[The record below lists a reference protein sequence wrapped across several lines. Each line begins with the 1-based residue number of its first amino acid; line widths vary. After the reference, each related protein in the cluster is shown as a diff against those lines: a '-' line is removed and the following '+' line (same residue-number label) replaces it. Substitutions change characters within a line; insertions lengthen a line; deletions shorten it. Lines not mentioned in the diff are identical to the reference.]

1 MNNKVI
7 VPPRERPRQCIR
19 EMLRV
24 SWRAPSTDRVEENL
38 CDGENQTNCKTKPC
52 EKGVAGIRT
61 GRRVLLAGGR
71 SVRIVG
77 ADRGHTVPEYL
88 SASGNHPR
96 RGRTLRCE
104 LGDILRLRQRKH
116 GEAAG
121 WSAAGLVGRLP
132 VRRLPVRRLRLA
144 RLRRLRRLRRLL
156 LLVGTLPSLLRAR
169 VPTTSKDMICRGR
182 VWLDPANTCL
192 RLSLPTRKH
201 IATPPKPAA
210 NGWLAGRDDGA
221 QPKRIAA

>member
-1 MNNKVI
+1 MHSGNATS
-7 VPPRERPRQCIR
+7 Q
-19 EMLRV
+19 L
-24 SWRAPSTDRVEENL
+24 ASTDRVEENL

-52 EKGVAGIRT
+52 KKGVAGIRI

-71 SVRIVG
+71 SIRIG

-104 LGDILRLRQRKH
+104 LGDVLRLRQRKH
-116 GEAAG
+116 GKAAG
-121 WSAAGLVGRLP
+121 WSATGLVGWLP

-144 RLRRLRRLRRLL
+144 RLRRLRRLWRLL
-156 LLVGTLPSLLRAR
+156 LLVGTLPRLLRPR

-182 VWLDPANTCL
+182 VLLDPASTCL
-192 RLSLPTRKH
+192 QMSPLCRCRRRPAKN
-201 IATPPKPAA
+201 IATPPKLAA
-210 NGWLAGRDDGA
+210 PGGWLAGR
-221 QPKRIAA
+221 R